1 MKGIIE
7 LTGMRFEAFHGCL
20 PEERENGNLFVVDF
34 RCRYDLQKASE
45 SDDLAD
51 TLDYGAVYD
60 IVAREMAV
68 PSNLLEHV
76 AGRIARTVKA
86 SFPDAAGIVVCVAK
100 KNPPVAG
107 QADWSKVSVE
117 ID

>member
-1 MKGIIE
+1 MKGTIE
-7 LTGMRFEAFHGCL
+7 LTGMRFRAFHGCL
-20 PEERENGNLFVVDF
+20 PEEREDGNIFVVDF
-34 RCRYDLQKASE
+34 RCDYDVQRASE
-45 SDDLAD
+45 SDNLAD

-76 AGRIARTVKA
+76 AGRIARSIKS
-86 SFPDAAGIVVCVAK
+86 SFPEATRIRISVAK

-107 QADWSKVSVE
+107 QAEWSRVTVE
-117 ID
+117 I

>member
-1 MKGIIE
+1 MKGLIE
-7 LTGMRFEAFHGCL
+7 LTGMQFEAFHGCL
-20 PEERENGNLFVVDF
+20 PEERRRGNLFVVDF
-34 RCRYDLQKASE
+34 RCDYDVQRASE
-45 SDDLAD
+45 SDNLAD
-51 TLDYGAVYD
+51 TLDYGTVYD

-76 AGRIARTVKA
+76 AGRIARSVKA
-86 SFPDAAGIVVCVAK
+86 SFPEASGIRISVAK

-107 QADWSKVSVE
+107 QADWSKVTVG